1 MQKKTIEG
9 FRLSPQQKHLW
20 LLQQAEPQQQPYR
33 LQAAV
38 RIAGRLDSKVL
49 EQAVND
55 VVKRHEIL
63 RTAFYLLPEMTIP
76 VQVISDACRL
86 SLNELDLRG
95 LKLKEQTAQIEALFQ
110 EARQQPFDF
119 QQPPLLKVRLLML
132 SAEEHLLLIGLPAL
146 CMDTVGLHNMV
157 REISRSYATLVQGE
171 ERVTDVM
178 QYADFSEWQNELF
191 ESDEAEAGR
200 EYWRQ
205 RTLSDAPRQVLALE
219 DRTRRERSFEPAQFV
234 LPIDSELLEAIELH
248 AQKFATSVGTF
259 LLACWRV
266 LLWRLTDRSELV
278 INIACEGRNYEELT
292 ETLGLIAK
300 YLPFHTSLEEEMRF
314 SELLKRVD
322 AATHDAYNWQDYFKW
337 EQNSKSAENSPEL
350 DPQPAPFAFEFNEWP
365 ASQVA
370 ARVSFSLE
378 KLYACLD
385 RFKVKLSCI
394 RKDGSLSAEIHYD
407 SNALSKEGIARLAQQ
422 FHCLLENAAEQPD
435 SSINRLEILSDTERR
450 QLLEEWNETAT
461 DYPHDRCAHELFEEQ
476 VERTPDALAVV
487 FGEQRLSYRELN
499 RGANQLAHYLR
510 ELRVGPEQVVGI
522 LMNRSI
528 EMVISV
534 LGVLKAGGAYLPLDP
549 EYPQERL
556 SFMLEDADVK
566 LLLTQRQLSTQLPS
580 SQARVLAVD
589 AQEEEGAL
597 LLRSGDNPDRR
608 ANVQNLSYVIYTSG
622 STGKPKGVMI
632 EHSGLVN
639 YLCWA
644 TAAYNVSEGG
654 GAPLHSS
661 LSFDLSVT
669 SLFTPLL
676 AGCLVHL
683 LAEGLEALEQTL
695 ESGPQYSLVK
705 LTPAHLEVLGRS
717 LSAGNAQRQTRALIV
732 GGEALSGES
741 LNYWREH
748 APDTLVVNEY
758 GPTET
763 VVGCCVYSRTAAEIK
778 EGAVSIGRP
787 IANTELYILD
797 ERMEPV
803 AVEVRGELYI
813 GGRGV
818 GRGYLNRPELT
829 AERFLP
835 HPFSRKS
842 GERLYRTGDL
852 ARYLP
857 DGNIEYL
864 GRIDE
869 QVKVR
874 GYRVELGEIEAVLAE
889 HELVR
894 EAVVLLREDVEGDK
908 RLVAYVVMTDGQ
920 QLTSS
925 ELRSYLQER
934 LPAYMIPSA
943 FVQLDEL
950 PLTLNGKV
958 DRKALPAL
966 EQSRIETASSY
977 VAPRTKTEELLAS
990 IWAEALRVERVGVN
1004 DNFFELGGDSILS
1017 VQIIA
1022 RANRAGLRLMPKQLF
1037 QHQTIAALAAA
1048 AVSTEKSSTQA
1059 HQAAITDSVSPT
1071 SVQPSLA
1078 FPLMNWGRREADEII
1093 YALTGPAG
1101 QGEDN
1106 LIEEIYPL
1114 SPMQQGMLFHA
1125 LYAPGRE
1132 LYCVQ
1137 LSCEL
1142 PHGLNVKAF
1151 ERAWEQ
1157 VIERHAVLRT
1167 AFVWSQA
1174 TEPFQ
1179 VVYRREPVPLQQDDW
1194 REFTHEEQLRRLEHL
1209 LREDRRQDFDF
1220 ARAPLMRLRL
1230 IHLSDEAYRFVWS
1243 FHHVLLDGW
1252 SGPLL
1257 VKEVFAYYHAYCRQ
1271 QPLALPAVRPYRDYI
1286 AWLQQQD
1293 LSAAEAFWRRRLHG
1307 FAAPTSL
1314 PRAATTAGAEAE
1326 YEERERLIDRETTAA
1341 LRRLG
1346 QRQQL
1351 TLNTIVQGAWAVLLS
1366 RYSGEEDVLFG
1377 ATVSGRPAGLSGVE
1391 EMVGLFIN
1399 TLPVRVKVEGEAAV
1413 VDWLQ
1418 RLQSE
1423 QVEMREYEYSPL
1435 VEVQRWSEVGAGTPL
1450 FESLLVFENYPVETA
1465 LVEQAEARVS
1475 DLEIRDVR
1483 ATEQTNYPLTLVVFP
1498 GEELRIRINYDSR
1511 RFDAATIERL
1521 LGHLQTVIASIVANP
1536 EARLAGLPLL
1546 TEPERQQ
1553 LIEWNDTKREYARD
1567 KCIHE
1572 LFEEQVARTP
1582 DAVAVIF
1589 EDQQVSYSE
1598 LNRRA
1603 NQLARYLRTRGVGP
1617 EVRVGILL
1625 ERSVEMVVGLLG
1637 ILKAG
1642 GAYVPLDPEYP
1653 QERLR
1658 FMLKDAAA
1666 TVLLTQQRLAG
1677 ILPEHEAEIVVLDA
1691 EWKKI
1696 DECGGENFASRVSPS
1711 NLSYVIYTSGSTG
1724 QPKGVMIEHR
1734 SLVNYL
1740 SWTVN
1745 AYQVADACGAPLH
1758 SSLSFDLS
1766 VTSLFTPLL
1775 AGRPVHL
1782 LAEGLEALERTL
1794 ESGPQ
1799 YSLVKLTPA
1808 HLEVLGRSLRLE
1820 HAERQ
1825 TNVLVVGGEA
1835 LSGESLSYWREHAPQ
1850 TVVVNEY
1857 GPTETVV
1864 GCCVYTRRAGEVG
1877 NGAVPIGRPIA
1888 NTELYLLDERMEPV
1902 PVGVRGELYIGGAGV
1917 GRGYLSRPELTAEK
1931 FLPHPFSTEPGAR
1944 LYRTGDIARYL
1955 EDGNIEYLGRI
1966 DEQVKVRG
1974 YRIELGEIEA
1984 VLKQHSGVG
1993 EAVVAVREDD
2003 LGERRLV
2010 AYIVAAD
2017 GQHLA
2022 SADLRSY
2029 LQERLPAY
2037 MIPSAFV
2044 QLDALPLTPNG
2055 KVDRR
2060 ALPAPERSLRDAQ
2073 DSYVAPRTPTE
2084 ELLTSIWSEVL
2095 RAERVGVNDNFFEL
2109 GGDSILSVQIVA
2121 RANRAGLRLTPRLL
2135 FQHQTIAAL
2144 AAAAASANGSP
2155 AHVQQGPVSGP
2166 LPLTPIQHWYFE
2178 QQLANPH
2185 HFNQA
2190 LLLELAEEVDAAS
2203 LEAAVNHLVTH
2214 HDALRLRFHQTE
2226 SGWLQENLLSEPHQ
2240 VFTVIDLSSLSGNE
2254 LSSAIEAEAE
2264 RMQHSLHLTKGPLVR
2279 VVLFK
2284 TAPPEPE
2291 RLLVVI
2297 HHLAVDGVSWRIL
2310 LEDLQQ
2316 AYEQARRGEEVR
2328 LSAKTN
2334 SYQQWSDRLVQYAES
2349 ATLEAEIGYW
2359 SELAGRH
2366 FEHLSVDYVEGS
2378 NSYAMA
2384 ESVMVSLG
2392 QEETKS
2398 LLTEVPGVYH
2408 TQINDVLLT
2417 ALGRTLERWRGKGGA
2432 FLVALEGHGREALGD
2447 KGEELDITRTV
2458 GWFTSIYPVALETSE
2473 ADRVGERVRRV
2484 KEQLRRI
2491 PQKGLGYGVL
2501 KYLSVKA
2508 RAQLSGKAEAQLS
2521 FNYLGQVDQVVGEE
2535 SMYRAGRESS
2545 GAAQDE
2551 REKRSF
2557 PLEVTAMVA
2566 GEELQVSWRYSREL
2580 HRRETIE
2587 RVAESYLQ
2595 ALHEIIAQCREEK
2608 VGRYTPSDFPLA
2620 RLSQQE
2626 LDSIVAEF
2634 TRPADSGSSGNGLV
2648 IEDIYPLSSL
2658 QHGLLFHTQYAP
2670 ESGVNFYQISCGIS
2684 KGLDVEAFERAWE
2697 QVIQR
2702 HAILRTAFVFSQA
2715 LPPVQVVYRRV
2726 PLPLEHQDWREL
2738 TAGEQQNRLTQL
2750 LEEDRRQDF
2759 DFARAPLMRL
2769 RLIHLSDEA
2778 YRFVWS
2784 FHHVLLDGW
2793 SGPLLVKEVFA
2804 YYDAFRR
2811 HSHLSL
2817 PRPRPYRDY
2826 ISWLQSQDLAA
2837 AEAFWRRTLA
2847 GFSTPTALPGASAA
2861 VTAEGSGPE
2870 YADWQRVVDAR
2881 TSEELRRLGQ
2891 QQQLTLNTIVQGAWA
2906 VLLWRYSG
2914 TADVLFGTTVSG
2926 RPAGLSGVEEMV
2938 GLFINTLPVRVKVEG
2953 EAAVVDWLQQLQSEQ
2968 VEMREYEYSPLV
2980 EVHRW
2985 SEVEAGTPL
2994 FESLLVFENFP
3005 ASELEQREESLEI
3018 ENVEVNEGQHYPL
3031 CVIVGPGRELYLR
3044 IIYDRSRFDPALIEQ
3059 ILEHFETLLKNFVAN
3074 PQGRLIEIPLRAE
3087 SAFSETHLQ
3096 VEDEAEEFNFQL

>member
-1 MQKKTIEG
+1 MKETSIDIAG
-9 FRLSPQQKHLW
+9 LSPEKKRELLARLLRKKAETKGIPLSFAQQRLW
-20 LLQQAEPQQQPYR
+20 F
-33 LQAAV
+33 
-38 RIAGRLDSKVL
+38 L
-49 EQAVND
+49 EQLEPGSALYNIALALRLRGPLNQGALD
-55 VVKRHEIL
+55 RTLREVVSRHEIL
-63 RTAFYLLPEMTIP
+63 RTRFEAVAGQP
-76 VQVISDACRL
+76 VQIVSPPTRVEVPL
-86 SLNELDLRG
+86 LDLAHLPVAER
-95 LKLKEQTAQIEALFQ
+95 EA
-110 EARQQPFDF
+110 EVRRIAAAEGQQPFNLS
-119 QQPPLLKVRLLML
+119 QGPLLRVKLLRLG
-132 SAEEHLLLIGLPAL
+132 AEEHVLLCTMHHIISDGWSMGVL
-146 CMDTVGLHNMV
+146 V
-157 REISRSYATLVQGE
+157 REVSTLYATFSNGQPSPLPE
-171 ERVTDVM
+171 LPI
-178 QYADFSEWQNELF
+178 QYADYAVWQREQLQG
-191 ESDEAEAGR
+191 EALER
-200 EYWRQ
+200 QLSYWREQ
-205 RTLSDAPRQVLALE
+205 LSDAPQVLELPTDRPRHAVQNYHGAAESFILSRE
-219 DRTRRERSFEPAQFV
+219 LTEQLKQLSRRQNVTLFMMLLAAFQTLLSRYGGQDDVLVGTPIANRTRRETEGLIGFFV
-234 LPIDSELLEAIELH
+234 NTLVLRTRFNSELSFVELLR
-248 AQKFATSVGTF
+248 QV
-259 LLACWRV
+259 R
-266 LLWRLTDRSELV
+266 E
-278 INIACEGRNYEELT
+278 I
-292 ETLGLIAK
+292 TLGA
-300 YLPFHTSLEEEMRF
+300 YAHQELPF
-314 SELLKRVD
+314 
-322 AATHDAYNWQDYFKW
+322 
-337 EQNSKSAENSPEL
+337 
-350 DPQPAPFAFEFNEWP
+350 
-365 ASQVA
+365 
-370 ARVSFSLE
+370 E
-378 KLYACLD
+378 KLIDELQPE
-385 RFKVKLSCI
+385 R
-394 RKDGSLSAEIHYD
+394 SLSHTPLFQVMF
-407 SNALSKEGIARLAQQ
+407 ALQNTPEERVQLEGLELAII
-422 FHCLLENAAEQPD
+422 ESE
-435 SSINRLEILSDTERR
+435 
-450 QLLEEWNETAT
+450 NETAKFELT
-461 DYPHDRCAHELFEEQ
+461 LSMTEGVSGLAGTINYRTELFDASTIRRLSRHFEQLLKSIVSNPEQRVADLPILTEDDQRLVSQVNDTRRSFQSNQCAHQFFEHQ
-476 VERTPDALAVV
+476 AERSPDA
-487 FGEQRLSYRELN
+487 
-499 RGANQLAHYLR
+499 
-510 ELRVGPEQVVGI
+510 
-522 LMNRSI
+522 
-528 EMVISV
+528 
-534 LGVLKAGGAYLPLDP
+534 
-549 EYPQERL
+549 
-556 SFMLEDADVK
+556 
-566 LLLTQRQLSTQLPS
+566 
-580 SQARVLAVD
+580 
-589 AQEEEGAL
+589 
-597 LLRSGDNPDRR
+597 
-608 ANVQNLSYVIYTSG
+608 
-622 STGKPKGVMI
+622 
-632 EHSGLVN
+632 
-639 YLCWA
+639 
-644 TAAYNVSEGG
+644 
-654 GAPLHSS
+654 
-661 LSFDLSVT
+661 
-669 SLFTPLL
+669 
-676 AGCLVHL
+676 
-683 LAEGLEALEQTL
+683 
-695 ESGPQYSLVK
+695 
-705 LTPAHLEVLGRS
+705 
-717 LSAGNAQRQTRALIV
+717 
-732 GGEALSGES
+732 
-741 LNYWREH
+741 
-748 APDTLVVNEY
+748 
-758 GPTET
+758 
-763 VVGCCVYSRTAAEIK
+763 
-778 EGAVSIGRP
+778 
-787 IANTELYILD
+787 
-797 ERMEPV
+797 
-803 AVEVRGELYI
+803 
-813 GGRGV
+813 
-818 GRGYLNRPELT
+818 
-829 AERFLP
+829 
-835 HPFSRKS
+835 
-842 GERLYRTGDL
+842 
-852 ARYLP
+852 
-857 DGNIEYL
+857 
-864 GRIDE
+864 
-869 QVKVR
+869 
-874 GYRVELGEIEAVLAE
+874 
-889 HELVR
+889 
-894 EAVVLLREDVEGDK
+894 
-908 RLVAYVVMTDGQ
+908 
-920 QLTSS
+920 
-925 ELRSYLQER
+925 
-934 LPAYMIPSA
+934 
-943 FVQLDEL
+943 
-950 PLTLNGKV
+950 
-958 DRKALPAL
+958 
-966 EQSRIETASSY
+966 
-977 VAPRTKTEELLAS
+977 
-990 IWAEALRVERVGVN
+990 
-1004 DNFFELGGDSILS
+1004 
-1017 VQIIA
+1017 
-1022 RANRAGLRLMPKQLF
+1022 
-1037 QHQTIAALAAA
+1037 
-1048 AVSTEKSSTQA
+1048 
-1059 HQAAITDSVSPT
+1059 
-1071 SVQPSLA
+1071 
-1078 FPLMNWGRREADEII
+1078 
-1093 YALTGPAG
+1093 
-1101 QGEDN
+1101 
-1106 LIEEIYPL
+1106 
-1114 SPMQQGMLFHA
+1114 
-1125 LYAPGRE
+1125 
-1132 LYCVQ
+1132 
-1137 LSCEL
+1137 
-1142 PHGLNVKAF
+1142 
-1151 ERAWEQ
+1151 
-1157 VIERHAVLRT
+1157 
-1167 AFVWSQA
+1167 
-1174 TEPFQ
+1174 
-1179 VVYRREPVPLQQDDW
+1179 
-1194 REFTHEEQLRRLEHL
+1194 
-1209 LREDRRQDFDF
+1209 
-1220 ARAPLMRLRL
+1220 
-1230 IHLSDEAYRFVWS
+1230 
-1243 FHHVLLDGW
+1243 
-1252 SGPLL
+1252 
-1257 VKEVFAYYHAYCRQ
+1257 
-1271 QPLALPAVRPYRDYI
+1271 
-1286 AWLQQQD
+1286 
-1293 LSAAEAFWRRRLHG
+1293 
-1307 FAAPTSL
+1307 
-1314 PRAATTAGAEAE
+1314 
-1326 YEERERLIDRETTAA
+1326 
-1341 LRRLG
+1341 
-1346 QRQQL
+1346 
-1351 TLNTIVQGAWAVLLS
+1351 
-1366 RYSGEEDVLFG
+1366 
-1377 ATVSGRPAGLSGVE
+1377 
-1391 EMVGLFIN
+1391 
-1399 TLPVRVKVEGEAAV
+1399 
-1413 VDWLQ
+1413 
-1418 RLQSE
+1418 
-1423 QVEMREYEYSPL
+1423 
-1435 VEVQRWSEVGAGTPL
+1435 
-1450 FESLLVFENYPVETA
+1450 TA
-1465 LVEQAEARVS
+1465 LVFAEES
-1475 DLEIRDVR
+1475 M
-1483 ATEQTNYPLTLVVFP
+1483 T
-1498 GEELRIRINYDSR
+1498 
-1511 RFDAATIERL
+1511 
-1521 LGHLQTVIASIVANP
+1521 
-1536 EARLAGLPLL
+1536 
-1546 TEPERQQ
+1546 
-1553 LIEWNDTKREYARD
+1553 YA
-1567 KCIHE
+1567 
-1572 LFEEQVARTP
+1572 
-1582 DAVAVIF
+1582 
-1589 EDQQVSYSE
+1589 E

-1603 NQLARYLRTRGVGP
+1603 NQLAHRLRSFGVGP
-1617 EVRVGILL
+1617 EVPVGILMG
-1625 ERSVEMVVGLLG
+1625 RSFEMVIAILG
-1637 ILKAG
+1637 VLKAG

-1653 QERLR
+1653 RERLS
-1658 FMLKDAAA
+1658 FMLADAG
-1666 TVLLTQQRLAG
+1666 VSMLLTQRRLIGRTPQHSAHVILLDEDWKAIAG
-1677 ILPEHEAEIVVLDA
+1677 ESEENPVNRTEAENPA
-1691 EWKKI
+1691 
-1696 DECGGENFASRVSPS
+1696 
-1711 NLSYVIYTSGSTG
+1711 YVIYTSGSTG
-1724 QPKGVMIEHR
+1724 TPKGVMLTHR
-1734 SLVNYL
+1734 GLCNLAHNQAQNYYIGHQDRVL
-1740 SWTVN
+1740 Q
-1745 AYQVADACGAPLH
+1745 AA
-1758 SSLSFDLS
+1758 SLSFDASVAEIFMALLS
-1766 VTSLFTPLL
+1766 GATLCLVRKESLFPGPELTDLL
-1775 AGRPVHL
+1775 REQAITNVTLPPSALNVL
-1782 LAEGLEALERTL
+1782 PTAELPALR
-1794 ESGPQ
+1794 
-1799 YSLVKLTPA
+1799 SLVSA
-1808 HLEVLGRSLRLE
+1808 
-1820 HAERQ
+1820 
-1825 TNVLVVGGEA
+1825 GEA
-1835 LSGESLSYWREHAPQ
+1835 CSLEIVKRWAGGRHFI
-1850 TVVVNEY
+1850 NGY
-1857 GPTETVV
+1857 GPTEATV
-1864 GCCVYTRRAGEVG
+1864 CATYGEHTALQ
-1877 NGAVPIGRPIA
+1877 NRLTIGRPIP
-1888 NTELYLLDERMEPV
+1888 NVQVYILDQRLNLV
-1902 PVGVRGELYIGGAGV
+1902 PIGVPGELYIAGC
-1917 GRGYLSRPELTAEK
+1917 GLARGYLKRPALTAER
-1931 FLPHPFSTEPGAR
+1931 FIPNPFSTEPGAR
-1944 LYRTGDIARYL
+1944 LYRTGDLARYL
-1955 EDGNIEYLGRI
+1955 EDGNIEFIGRI

-1984 VLKQHSGVG
+1984 ALSRH
-1993 EAVVAVREDD
+1993 EAVKEAAVLLREIEP
-2003 LGERRLV
+2003 GEKRLV
-2010 AYIVAAD
+2010 AYVVAANGRQLTHD
-2017 GQHLA
+2017 E
-2022 SADLRSY
+2022 LRGF
-2029 LQERLPAY
+2029 LQEQLPAY
-2037 MIPSAFV
+2037 MLPSAFV
-2044 QLDALPLTPNG
+2044 QLEALPLAANG
-2055 KVDRR
+2055 KLDYKG
-2060 ALPAPERSLRDAQ
+2060 LPAYEHGRVESKE
-2073 DSYVAPRTPTE
+2073 SYVPPRTATE
-2084 ELLTSIWSEVL
+2084 ELLASIWSKLL
-2095 RAERVGVNDNFFEL
+2095 RVQRVGIHDNFFKL